1 MFVFFLFDGQMDI
14 WISSVIGTTWCMK
27 QNSFWTF
34 FSRQSPRRDLLI
46 KRPNL
51 PFSISD
57 GRIITGAPPDSPS
70 FSVQRLGSKWV
81 AGVVEEM
88 KAKVS
93 VKQIRPLWIAEKPAF
108 KKRPSAVIWAND
120 ANEKPLMSSCIV
132 SVSALILTNPA
143 VAKHFSS
150 FFFFF
155 FFKQYPWWMRWSF
168 IIRVAG

>member
-1 MFVFFLFDGQMDI
+1 MLFFLYIFDGQMDI

-34 FSRQSPRRDLLI
+34 SRQSSHQEAQSAIFNKWRGRPLLELCQTL
-46 KRPNL
+46 RPSL
-51 PFSISD
+51 
-57 GRIITGAPPDSPS
+57 R
-70 FSVQRLGSKWV
+70 SKWV
-81 AGVVEEM
+81 ASVVKEM

-108 KKRPSAVIWAND
+108 KKRPSAVISAND
-120 ANEKPLMSSCIV
+120 ANEKPLMSSYIV
-132 SVSALILTNPA
+132 SVSALTLTNPT
-143 VAKHFSS
+143 VAKYFS
-150 FFFFF
+150 F